1 MIRQLL
7 AAAFAALLIVPAQA
21 ATRGGTLVFG
31 RAMESQYLDPVHTSQ
46 NADIWLSLNLYDPLL
61 MASADGKSVEPG
73 LASAWTV
80 SPDGMTVTF
89 TMRPGI
95 KFADGSPIELSDV
108 KWSLDRARS
117 KETGG
122 DFSFL
127 LWSIKSIDTA
137 APDQVILHMQHPD
150 PTILQALSTFNSGIM
165 PEKLLMAAPGDD
177 AGREEQGVRRA
188 SRGLRAVHAD
198 ELAAQQRNGAEPQS
212 VLLEAG
218 R

>member
-1 MIRQLL
+1 LL
-7 AAAFAALLIVPAQA
+7 VVPAQA
-21 ATRGGTLVFG
+21 ATRVGTLVFG
-31 RAMESQYLDPVHTSQ
+31 RAIESQFLDPVNTSH

-61 MASADGKSVEPG
+61 MATADGKGVEPG

-137 APDQVILHMQHPD
+137 APDKVILHMQHPD
-150 PTILQALSTFNSGIM
+150 PVILQALATFNSGIM
-165 PEKLLMAAPGDD
+165 PEKLLMAAPG
-177 AGREEQGVRRA
+177 ATWMKEQGVRRA
-188 SRGLRAVHAD
+188 SRGVRPVHAD

-212 VLLEAG
+212 VLLEA
-218 R
+218 RR